1 MKGMKVR
8 PKLSQLSEEK
18 KNNADKNHCVLP
30 LFASYTEHT
39 CFKHT
44 HTHTRTHTECL
55 LCNHNVI
62 LNMQHMESLAKF
74 SVHTYNPDFFEMSK
88 AAAI

>member
-1 MKGMKVR
+1 MLIRIIVFYHC
-8 PKLSQLSEEK
+8 LHHIQSTHAL
-18 KNNADKNHCVLP
+18 NA
-30 LFASYTEHT
+30 
-39 CFKHT
+39 